1 MVLNMLSAKGV
12 DNTPALQRMIWTL
25 VIALAASLLLL
36 GGGLQAL
43 QTATIA
49 SALPFA
55 VAMLGAFWG
64 FGRAILAD
72 GAKRNALSIHAPP
85 VMAAEGWRERLRLL
99 LDYPDDQT
107 VKAFQHN
114 TVQPAMQSFAGEL
127 AERGVSAAVAAQD
140 DGLSVKLEVSHGGE
154 RDFVYEVRARNHPLP
169 DTSIGVVESHI
180 QDAEFYRAEVHLA
193 EGGQDYDVMGWS
205 QEQIVVDILSRYEDH
220 LHFLHTVRQ

>member
-1 MVLNMLSAKGV
+1 MVLNMLSARGV
-12 DNTPALQRMIWTL
+12 DDTPALQRTLWTF

-55 VAMLGAFWG
+55 VALLGAFWG

-72 GAKRNALSIHAPP
+72 GAKRDAHSTHTPP
-85 VMAAEGWRERLRLL
+85 AMAAEGWRERLRVL

-107 VKAFQHN
+107 VQAFQRN
-114 TVQPAMQSFAGEL
+114 TIHPAMQSFAGAL
-127 AERGVSAAVAAQD
+127 AERGVAAQVITED
-140 DGLSVKLEVSHGGE
+140 DALSVRLEVSHGDE
-154 RDFVYEVRARNHPLP
+154 PDFSYEVRARLHPMP
-169 DTSIGVVESHI
+169 DASLSAGTSG
-180 QDAEFYRAEVHLA
+180 DKAATFYRAEVHLK

-205 QEQIVVDILSRYEDH
+205 QEQVIVDILNQYEDH
-220 LHFLHTVRQ
+220 LHFLHTVR